1 MFVCVCVCS
10 CVHSDISTTRQV
22 HGKLLAP
29 TTDKTTSGT
38 GMAGIDGGRNT
49 EERRGRREKLSVAG
63 GRREKEG
70 ERGRRVKLNS
80 RRAGVGERMNECVV
94 DLLCPAPEWSV
105 SKLSSNW

>member
-1 MFVCVCVCS
+1 MRACIPLCV
-10 CVHSDISTTRQV
+10 CVHSDICTSRQV

-29 TTDKTTSGT
+29 ATDKTTSGT
-38 GMAGIDGGRNT
+38 GMMGGRKNRRKKGK
-49 EERRGRREKLSVAG
+49 ERKQLSVAG

-70 ERGRRVKLNS
+70 ERRRRVKLNS
-80 RRAGVGERMNECVV
+80 RRAGVGEWMNECVV